1 MDEVVRIYKAYQR
14 TVTNKD
20 YAQLHSLNNG
30 ESRKDDNKSFLDLH
44 FIDDIFLAPN
54 KTISLSQYNDYQLLV
69 LPIIGGVEIAQLPTE
84 NNFIGAEQFFWKQK
98 HSELTVT
105 NPYEENDINFL
116 CLAFIS
122 NKIDNLKEHIE
133 AINFAQKNSLITL
146 INLPSLKISV
156 GIYDGRREDNYYTIK
171 NSKGIF
177 CFVIRGV
184 FEVKGRLLHP
194 RDGLSFINV
203 AEIDMEALSDGAII
217 LVVELG

>member
-30 ESRKDDNKSFLDLH
+30 ESRKDDNKSFLDLY
-44 FIDDIFLAPN
+44 FIDDIFLAPS
-54 KTISLSQYNDYQLLV
+54 KTISLSQYNDYQLLL
-69 LPIIGGVEIAQLPTE
+69 LPIIGGVELAQLPTE

-105 NPYEENDINFL
+105 NSYEENDINFL
-116 CLAFIS
+116 CLAFLS
-122 NKIDNLKEHIE
+122 NKIVDLKEHIG
-133 AINFAQKNSLITL
+133 AINFAQKNNLITF
-146 INLPSLKISV
+146 INLSSLKISV
-156 GIYDGRREDNYYTIK
+156 GIYDGRWEKSYYTMK

-184 FEVKGRLLHP
+184 FEVNGRLLHP
-194 RDGLSFINV
+194 RDGLSFISV